1 LIKLKSRVLI
11 VKFSVIYKFMQN
23 VLCVNMSLCSVIY
36 WVQPLVYM
44 SFLFFIYF
52 LKKRRDGFL
61 HVFFFF
67 LTNNEKYDGE
77 VSLNNRAHF

>member
-1 LIKLKSRVLI
+1 
-11 VKFSVIYKFMQN
+11 MQN

-52 LKKRRDGFL
+52 FKKRRDGFL
-61 HVFFFF
+61 HFFFFFFFFF